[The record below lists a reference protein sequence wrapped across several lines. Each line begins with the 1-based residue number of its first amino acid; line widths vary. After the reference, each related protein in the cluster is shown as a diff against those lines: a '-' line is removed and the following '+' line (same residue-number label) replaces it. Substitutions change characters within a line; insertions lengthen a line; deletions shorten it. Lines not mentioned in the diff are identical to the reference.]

1 MVTREQDLLKPAL
14 AHGALRFIGATT
26 LDGYRQYIEKDA
38 ALERRFQQ
46 ILVSGPQLP
55 PAPRR
60 SKTCRSR
67 ETAPHVPVSMCPT
80 TWREGSKRR
89 RALEHTHRETW
100 TRREA
105 QPEQRGGVP
114 RNHHNPASDRPPWT
128 VRSYCPLSGRRPASG
143 RRPVSRGPGS

>member
-67 ETAPHVPVSMCPT
+67 ETALHVHVPMSMCPHVPVSMCPT

-100 TRREA
+100 TRRES

-114 RNHHNPASDRPPWT
+114 RNHQNPASD
-128 VRSYCPLSGRRPASG
+128 GPARLGPS
-143 RRPVSRGPGS
+143 GPGAH

>member
-67 ETAPHVPVSMCPT
+67 ETALHVHVRKHAASATGRGWILGM
-80 TWREGSKRR
+80 
-89 RALEHTHRETW
+89 
-100 TRREA
+100 
-105 QPEQRGGVP
+105 EQLR
-114 RNHHNPASDRPPWT
+114 
-128 VRSYCPLSGRRPASG
+128 Y
-143 RRPVSRGPGS
+143 